1 MYNTFYSRY
10 KLHVRVM
17 DQTAEIKLMV
27 FENNATKLIGKSSEE
42 LVDGQYEEVLNIYCH
57 SSISYMSMVE

>member
-1 MYNTFYSRY
+1 MYNTFYSTY

-27 FENNATKLIGKSSEE
+27 FENNTTKFIGKTFEE
-42 LVDGQYEEVLNIYCH
+42 LLDGQYKEVLF
-57 SSISYMSMVE
+57 SILSFNY